1 MKDKSLLEFAKKA
14 ASGEPVPG
22 GGSVSAACGA
32 LAASLAS
39 MVTNLTI
46 GKKKYLEYTE
56 ELESI
61 KEDADKLRN
70 DFLDCIDED
79 AKAFYPLSKAYSYD
93 KSEPNYFQNIEICL
107 RQAAEPPLKM
117 MRLCNRIIEL
127 DARLAVIGSKLSV
140 SDAGTSVMLA
150 YGALYGAYT
159 NVLVNARLM
168 NDKEYACNLEDE
180 ARELLLIEDLAKDTY
195 NKVLERL

>member
-1 MKDKSLLEFAKKA
+1 MQDKTLKEFGLKA
-14 ASGEPVPG
+14 ASADAIPG

-56 ELESI
+56 ELEEIRKEANEI
-61 KEDADKLRN
+61 KDGLLA
-70 DFLDCIDED
+70 CIDED

-93 KSEPNYFQNIEICL
+93 KTDPAYFDKIEICL
-107 RQAAEPPLKM
+107 RNAAEPPLKM
-117 MRLCNRIIEL
+117 MRYCNHIIEL

-159 NVLVNARLM
+159 NVVVNARLM